1 MNVSN
6 DNVEA
11 WLFDLILR
19 REILGDYYESI
30 KAIASMCKSDDEY
43 AVVKH
48 LVENL
53 IVLSSPQFARQIDT
67 LVSKINE
74 VAETS
79 EKEIAVVAMAWDDKP
94 DSSQHLVQILKSRFD
109 RYSKV
114 RLFNSVPSFCKK
126 NNVDMYPTYILVDD
140 FSGTGKTIAARLRY
154 IENHAKALGIKTNPH
169 AYILFGMENA
179 YANVVAE
186 WPSCIF
192 CTTLKPGLSGYFTGQ
207 ELEDKVANVKR
218 LEAELAP
225 LIDDTPMPSLGHGQA
240 EALFFIKEMNA
251 PNSNFPIFWWPE
263 DADGKKRITLM
274 KRSEL

>member
-6 DNVEA
+6 DSVEA

-30 KAIASMCKSDDEY
+30 KEITRICKSDDEY

-53 IVLSSPQFARQIDT
+53 IVLSSPQFAKQIDL
-67 LVSKINE
+67 LVASINKIGE
-74 VAETS
+74 KGD
-79 EKEIAVVAMAWDDKP
+79 KEIAVVAMAWDDKP
-94 DSSQHLVQILKSRFD
+94 DSSQHLVQVLKSRFD

-126 NNVDMYPTYILVDD
+126 NNIETYPTYVLVDD
-140 FSGTGKTIAARLRY
+140 FSGTGKTIDTRLAY
-154 IENHAKALGIKTNPH
+154 IEKAAEARGVATDPH
-169 AYILFGMENA
+169 ACILFGMEKA
-179 YANVVAE
+179 YTNLAAK
-186 WPSCIF
+186 WPNSIF
-192 CTTLKPGLSGYFTGQ
+192 CTTLKPGLSGYFSGQ

-218 LEAELAP
+218 LEEELAP
-225 LIDDTPMPSLGHGQA
+225 IIDETTMPSLGHGQA

-263 DADGKKRITLM
+263 DANGEKRVTLM
-274 KRSEL
+274 NRSEL